1 MKVLVK
7 LLSAYKSVSYV
18 EIYSLLDS
26 IFNSLWLIYSCNF
39 LKFIQSNNTYSW
51 IHIKWV
57 YATHMSSEY
66 HFVGVHRSNPFVSN
80 LMSVYVI
87 RSYVDIASISKL
99 FLTKKNNKLLLY
111 NFLNILIF
119 TYPFYP
125 NIYFQESWSFS
136 SPNSNIFMMLL
147 IFILTLKGN

>member
-7 LLSAYKSVSYV
+7 LLYAYKSVSYV
-18 EIYSLLDS
+18 DIYLLLNS
-26 IFNSLWLIYSCNF
+26 IFNSLWLIYTYNF
-39 LKFIQSNNTYSW
+39 LKFIQSHNTYSW
-51 IHIKWV
+51 VHISWI
-57 YATHMSSEY
+57 YATLISSEY

-99 FLTKKNNKLLLY
+99 FLTKKKNKLLLY

>member
-99 FLTKKNNKLLLY
+99 FPTKNKLLLY
-111 NFLNILIF
+111 NFLNFLIF
-119 TYPFYP
+119 TYPFQP
-125 NIYFQESWSFS
+125 NTYFQKSCSFS
-136 SPNSNIFMMLL
+136 SPNSNIFMMFL
-147 IFILTLKGN
+147 IFILTLRVN